1 VNVELPTDV
10 QPAKP
15 NGVPPVKYRE
25 VDPSALGMGLQL
37 SRAST
42 LALTRLQLALT
53 TGDRQQAMAAMD
65 RLHALDAEIER
76 LVDHLP
82 SGHGD
87 DSDRQA
93 IAKHL
98 SDQKLALAFEK
109 LALASEI
116 SGPDLRSPPVLPP
129 RTAEEDTPP
138 LPEWPALPKVE
149 PTEWKP
155 ASSGVLALIFAL
167 LVTVAMGAAVLL
179 MTTI

>member
-1 VNVELPTDV
+1 MNVELPTEA
-10 QPAKP
+10 PASKP
-15 NGVPPVKYRE
+15 NGVPPLKHRE

-82 SGHGD
+82 AGSGD

-129 RTAEEDTPP
+129 RPEEDDAPP
-138 LPEWPALPKVE
+138 LADWPALPKVE

-155 ASSGVLALIFAL
+155 GSSGVLALIFAL
-167 LVTVAMGAAVLL
+167 LVTVALAAAVML

>member
-1 VNVELPTDV
+1 VNVELPSEV
-10 QPAKP
+10 KPPKP
-15 NGVPPVKYRE
+15 NGAPPLRYRE

-53 TGDRQQAMAAMD
+53 TGDRHQAMAAMD
-65 RLHALDAEIER
+65 RLHALDAQIER

-82 SGHGD
+82 EGGGNEAD
-87 DSDRQA
+87 WQA

-109 LALASEI
+109 LALASEV
-116 SGPDLRSPPVLPP
+116 SGPDLRSRPVPLPRP
-129 RTAEEDTPP
+129 FEDAPP
-138 LPEWPALPKVE
+138 LPEWPALPQVE

-155 ASSGVLALIFAL
+155 ASSGVLALILAV
-167 LVTVAMGAAVLL
+167 LVTVALGAAVLL